1 MPSTCAVSCQ
11 VNDQNNLP
19 VEGAV
24 ISATLS
30 AVEVYQGYVT
40 PETVNAVTDDNGQ
53 AVLNLWPNQLGAVSS
68 YYKIRIVTPLGRTLR
83 TTAVVPNA
91 PTAQLH
97 LISELPPFEGK
108 TQSRVLLE
116 SVVDAGVAV
125 EAKAQTAKTALQAT
139 ITASQIA
146 AAELKNAVD
155 AANKKGDKGDTGAT
169 GPQGPVGETGVQGPV
184 GATGAIGPQ
193 GPIGETGPQGPKG
206 DTGATGVAGANGIDG
221 DKHYAHDQSI
231 ASATWNITHNLNK
244 YPSVTITDSAGDEV
258 EGEVRYNGVNSLTVK
273 FSAPFAGKAYLN

>member
-1 MPSTCAVSCQ
+1 MPAICAVSCQ
-11 VNDQNNLP
+11 INDQKGQPLA
-19 VEGAV
+19 GAAV
-24 ISATLS
+24 FATLNS
-30 AVEVYQGYVT
+30 FEVDEGYVAPKTVEVK
-40 PETVNAVTDDNGQ
+40 TDDLGR
-53 AVLNLWPNQLGAVSS
+53 AVLNLWPNQSGALASF
-68 YYKIRIVTPLGRTLR
+68 YKIKIVAPTGQTLR
-83 TTAVVPNA
+83 TTAVVPDA

-116 SVVDAGVAV
+116 SVVNAGVAV
-125 EAKAQTAKTALQAT
+125 EAKAQTAKTALEVT
-139 ITASQIA
+139 IAASQTA
-146 AAELKNAVD
+146 AAELRSAVD
-155 AANKKGDKGDTGAT
+155 SANKKGDKGDTGAT

-206 DTGATGVAGANGIDG
+206 DTGDTGAAGIDG
-221 DKHYAHDQSI
+221 DKHHAHEQSI
-231 ASATWNITHNLNK
+231 ADAVWDITHSLNK

-258 EGEVRYNGVNSLTVK
+258 EGEVRYNGLNSLTLK